1 MPASARSGTERGYT
15 MTQMQQ
21 TQPTALDGIRYYT
34 PPDDYLLSGRD
45 GMVAIRWADKPP
57 IPLLEEDLIALDT
70 GHPDY
75 DMVGRGI
82 YQALRLNPE
91 CSGAAMYAAVLREA
105 YPHIISELGGQI
117 IMLEAK
123 EIDTPYLDR
132 KINLLK
138 IMALLDPENAG
149 LPLEIARAYVDKGSR
164 LASMHHCVTCWYAA
178 EKQLKRALALNPGDR
193 HALYEFGEA
202 LYVLGRYEQA
212 AEIWS
217 GVITL
222 LEPAERA
229 RVESRIA
236 GILSGKLPMVPPL
249 DYLTALSVA
258 VEQHGNG
265 CNDDAASIIC
275 DVLADPVFT
284 EQFPLNEVYYL
295 LGTCYQEVGMMTE
308 AAEAFRRS

>member
-1 MPASARSGTERGYT
+1 MSQILKKQIQSTPLT
-15 MTQMQQ
+15 
-21 TQPTALDGIRYYT
+21 GILYYT

-45 GMVAIRWADKPP
+45 GMVAIQWAGKPP
-57 IPLLEEDLIALDT
+57 IPLLEEDLTTLT
-70 GHPDY
+70 GGLPDY

-82 YQALRLNPE
+82 YQALRLNPD
-91 CSGAAMYAAVLREA
+91 CTGAAMYAEVLREA

-132 KINLLK
+132 KITLLK
-138 IMALLDPENAG
+138 IMALLDPDNAG

-164 LASMHHCVTCWYAA
+164 LASMQYCVTCWYAA
-178 EKQLKRALALNPGDR
+178 EKHLKAALALNPGDR
-193 HALYEFGEA
+193 HAIYEYGEA
-202 LYVLGRYEQA
+202 LYVLGRYDQA

-217 GVITL
+217 DVISL

-229 RVESRIA
+229 QVETRIA
-236 GILSGKLPMVPPL
+236 GILAGKIPLVPPL

-265 CNDDAASIIC
+265 FNDDAASIIN
-275 DVLADPVFT
+275 DILADPVFA

-295 LGTCYQEVGMMTE
+295 LGTCYQEVGLMTE